1 VAGRVEEW
9 TAATNTP
16 IYLTAG
22 GEVRIEFRSAP
33 GWELPVEELV
43 GVELA
48 NAVVTVRPRYWL
60 RPVVGYQGGVRLRG
74 SAGVAYR
81 IEYKDNLSS
90 PTWTTLTNITPTTTN
105 ALLIPGTQPSTSGQ
119 RFFRAVR

>member
-1 VAGRVEEW
+1 VEEW

-22 GEVRIEFRSAP
+22 GEVRIEFRPAT

-60 RPVVGYQGGVRLRG
+60 RPVVGYKVGEGLRLRG

-81 IEYKDNLSS
+81 IEYKDNLST
-90 PTWTTLTNITPTTTN
+90 PTWTTLTNITLPTTN

-119 RFFRAVR
+119 RFFRATR